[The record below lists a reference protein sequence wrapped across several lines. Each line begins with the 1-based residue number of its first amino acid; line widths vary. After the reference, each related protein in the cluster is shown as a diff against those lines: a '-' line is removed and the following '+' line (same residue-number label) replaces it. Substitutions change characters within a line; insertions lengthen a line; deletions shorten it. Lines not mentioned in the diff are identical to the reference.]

1 MHEPTTRP
9 TIGPYQAVRA
19 LGAGAAGQVWL
30 AKSPT
35 GPVALKTAHTP
46 DGRALLRREAGI
58 LSRLDHRYVVQL
70 VDSDLDGQWLALE
83 YVDGPTLDTWGRNQ
97 PIGRTI
103 ELAARLCEAVAHVHD
118 TGILHGDLKPG
129 NVMVD
134 EYGCPRIIDL
144 GTARLVADVRAPKG
158 FHGTLGYAAP
168 ELLIGEVPGP
178 AADIYSLGALLYR
191 LLTSNP
197 PFRSADPADP
207 AALAYLPL
215 SSYPEPPS
223 AYVPRLPSALE
234 DLVLSMMAR
243 DPARRPVPAS
253 GLPPLLRAALRTSPK
268 PPIVGMSRERAGL
281 RKAVAATMDGKP
293 GVVVLHGV
301 EGSGRRT
308 LIREALT
315 TGRREGA
322 NIVEGVR
329 DPRALLEH
337 LRHAGAPT
345 LIATEANGRD
355 TTFVAGRIFGER
367 LPALLLV
374 RAARPLM
381 TLTNLGA
388 RHLSPAG
395 LTSTQV
401 AMLLEAYG
409 LDATRAADIHQRTR
423 GLPGAVVGYAQPPAE
438 GIEGVTDEQRELL
451 RATASQAVPIADLA
465 RMLGVGEHTIC
476 DWSEALLDR
485 GLLQE
490 VEDGTALQAVR
501 GDA

>member
-1 MHEPTTRP
+1 MSEPTNRP
-9 TIGPYQAVRA
+9 TVGPYQAVRA
-19 LGAGAAGQVWL
+19 LGAGAAGHVWL
-30 AKSPT
+30 AESPT
-35 GPVALKTAHTP
+35 GPVALKTAHTS
-46 DGRALLRREAGI
+46 DQRALLRREAGI

-70 VDSDLDGQWLALE
+70 VDSDLDGRWLALE
-83 YVDGPTLDTWGRNQ
+83 YVDGPTLDTWGRGQ
-97 PIGRTI
+97 PIGRTV
-103 ELAARLCEAVAHVHD
+103 ELAARLAEAVAHVH
-118 TGILHGDLKPG
+118 TRGILHGDLKPG

-144 GTARLVADVRAPKG
+144 GTARLLSDVRAPKG

-168 ELLIGEVPGP
+168 ELLNGDIPGP

-191 LLTSNP
+191 LLTSSP
-197 PFRSADPADP
+197 PFRSADP

-223 AYVPRLPSALE
+223 AYVPRLPSGLE
-234 DLVLSMMAR
+234 ELVLSMMAR
-243 DPARRPVPAS
+243 APERRPVPAES
-253 GLPPLLRAALRTSPK
+253 LPALLRAALRTSPN
-268 PPIVGMSRERAGL
+268 PPLVGMSRERSNL

-293 GVVVLHGV
+293 GVVVVHGAQ
-301 EGSGRRT
+301 GSGRRT
-308 LIREALT
+308 LIREALA

-345 LIATEANGRD
+345 LIATEAQGRD
-355 TTFVAGRIFGER
+355 TTFVAGRLFGER

-388 RHLSPAG
+388 RHLSPSA

-409 LDATRAADIHQRTR
+409 LDPTRAAEIHQRTR

-438 GIEGVTDEQRELL
+438 GVEGLTDEERELL
-451 RATASQAVPIADLA
+451 RATASNPVRIQDLA

-476 DWSEALLDR
+476 DWAEPLLDR

-501 GDA
+501 